1 VAAQARDIAGV
12 VVNGAVRDIEAIA
25 QHGFPVFSRGLAIG
39 ACTKERLGELNVPL
53 IFGDAI
59 IRPGDI
65 ILGDSD
71 GLVVIEREHADSVY
85 QAAVSRRDRE
95 QEIIAELRHGKTT
108 IDILDLPKIND
119 QENAWA
125 K

>member
-1 VAAQARDIAGV
+1 
-12 VVNGAVRDIEAIA
+12 VRDIEAIA
-25 QHGFPVFSRGLAIG
+25 QHRFPVFSRGLAIG
-39 ACTKERLGELNVPL
+39 SCTKERLGELNVPL
-53 IFGDAI
+53 NFGDVV
-59 IRPGDI
+59 IRPGDL

-95 QEIIAELRHGKTT
+95 QQIIAELRDGKTT
-108 IDILDLPKIND
+108 IDILNLPRMND